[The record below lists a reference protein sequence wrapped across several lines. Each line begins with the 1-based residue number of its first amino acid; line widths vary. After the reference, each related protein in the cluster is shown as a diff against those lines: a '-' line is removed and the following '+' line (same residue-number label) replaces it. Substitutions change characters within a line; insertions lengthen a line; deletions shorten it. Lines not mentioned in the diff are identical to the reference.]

1 MTYDVVVIGGGPGGS
16 TAGALA
22 ARRGKKVLIL
32 EREKFPRFHV
42 GESLIPFGNEVL
54 AASGAW
60 PKVEQAGFIVKPG
73 ADFTLGNS
81 KGMLRLWFA
90 RSLSPRFPTTFQ
102 VERSKFDDLLLRHA
116 ADSGCEVREEA
127 KVESVTLGEG
137 AAPHRLAYRHEGESR
152 TVEAR
157 WIVDASGRDAFLG
170 RQLGLPKTDLGM
182 AKRFATFAHFH
193 GVLRNEG
200 AAGGNITIVRLQD
213 AWFWFIPLDAEKT
226 SVGLVQ
232 RLDAFKASGLT
243 PQASFDQA
251 VAGSLE
257 LRYRLKKAER
267 VGEFYTAGDY
277 TYRHHVMAGERWI
290 LVGDAAGFIDPIFSS
305 GVMIAL
311 RTAWIADAAMER
323 ADAAGRGL
331 SCGERTGYLRQVRKM
346 TNLFLK
352 LIRAYYD
359 NSSFELF
366 MNPTK
371 WLDLTAAVNSL
382 VSGNTRFHFGLW
394 WRVHLFFVLCR
405 LQKHFKIAPHLDFS
419 DRPAPARAQASAP
432 GS

>member
-1 MTYDVVVIGGGPGGS
+1 MIYDVAVIGGGPGGS

-22 ARRGKKVLIL
+22 ARRGQKVLIL

-81 KGMLRLWFA
+81 RGMLRLWFA

-102 VERSKFDDLLLRHA
+102 VERSKFDQLLLRHA

-127 KVESVTLGEG
+127 KVENIELGKG
-137 AAPHRLAYRHEGESR
+137 QTPHRVTYRQDGESR

-170 RQLGLPKTDLGM
+170 RLLRLPKTDLGM

-213 AWFWFIPLDAEKT
+213 AWFWFIPLDGEKT

-243 PQASFDQA
+243 PQQSFEQA
-251 VAGSLE
+251 VASSTE
-257 LRYRLKKAER
+257 LRYRLKKSER

-277 TYRHHVMAGERWI
+277 TYRHQVMAGERWL

-311 RTAWIADAAMER
+311 RTARLADAAIEE
-323 ADAAGRGL
+323 ADLGNKTLSPSVRGR
-331 SCGERTGYLRQVRKM
+331 YLQDVRKM
-346 TNLFLK
+346 TNRFLR

-359 NSSFELF
+359 NYSFELF
-366 MNPTK
+366 LNSTK
-371 WLDLTAAVNSL
+371 WLNLTAAVNSL
-382 VSGNTRFHFGLW
+382 VSGNTRFSFGLW
-394 WRVHLFFVLCR
+394 WRIELFFILCR
-405 LQKHFKIAPHLDFS
+405 LQKRFKIAPRLDFS
-419 DRPAPARAQASAP
+419 DRPAPSRS
-432 GS
+432 

>member
-1 MTYDVVVIGGGPGGS
+1 MIYDVAVIGGGPGGS

-22 ARRGKKVLIL
+22 ARRGQKVLIL

-60 PKVEQAGFIVKPG
+60 PKVAQAGFIVKPG

-81 KGMLRLWFA
+81 RGMLRLWFSQ
-90 RSLSPRFPTTFQ
+90 SLSPRFPTTFQ
-102 VERSKFDDLLLRHA
+102 VERSKFDQLLLRHA

-127 KVESVTLGEG
+127 KVEQVEVGEG
-137 AAPHRLAYRHEGESR
+137 GAPHRLTYRHEGESR
-152 TVEAR
+152 TAEAR

-170 RQLGLPKTDLGM
+170 RQLRLPKTDLGM

-200 AAGGNITIVRLQD
+200 AAGGNITIVRLQE
-213 AWFWFIPLDAEKT
+213 AWFWFIPLDGEKT

-243 PQASFDQA
+243 PQQSFEQA
-251 VAGSLE
+251 VAGSTE
-257 LRYRLKKAER
+257 LRYRLNKSER
-267 VGEFYTAGDY
+267 VSEFYTAGDY
-277 TYRHHVMAGERWI
+277 TYRHQVMAGERWL

-311 RTAWIADAAMER
+311 RTARLADAAIER
-323 ADAAGRGL
+323 ADAAGRPL
-331 SCGERTGYLRQVRKM
+331 SSHDRSRYLQEVRKM

-359 NSSFELF
+359 NHSFELF
-366 MNPTK
+366 LNSTR
-371 WLDLTAAVNSL
+371 WLNLTAAVNSL
-382 VSGNTRFHFGLW
+382 VSGNTRFNFSLW
-394 WRVHLFFVLCR
+394 WRVQLFFILCR
-405 LQKHFKIAPHLDFS
+405 LQKRFKIAPRLDFS
-419 DRPAPARAQASAP
+419 DRPAPSRP
-432 GS
+432 

>member
-1 MTYDVVVIGGGPGGS
+1 MIYDVAVIGGGPGGS

-22 ARRGKKVLIL
+22 ARRGQKVLIL

-54 AASGAW
+54 AASGVW

-81 KGMLRLWFA
+81 RGMLRLWFA

-102 VERSKFDDLLLRHA
+102 VERSKFDQLLLNHA

-127 KVESVTLGEG
+127 KVENVELGEG
-137 AAPHRLAYRHEGESR
+137 QTPHRLTYRHEGESR

-157 WIVDASGRDAFLG
+157 WLVDASGRDAFLG
-170 RQLGLPKTDLGM
+170 RLLGLPKTDLGM

-213 AWFWFIPLDAEKT
+213 AWFWFIPLDGEKT

-243 PQASFDQA
+243 PQQSFEQA
-251 VAGSLE
+251 VASSTE

-267 VGEFYTAGDY
+267 MSEFYTAGDY
-277 TYRHHVMAGERWI
+277 TYRHQVMAGERWL

-311 RTAWIADAAMER
+311 RTARLADAAMEK
-323 ADAAGRGL
+323 ADAAAKIL
-331 SCGERTGYLRQVRKM
+331 SPAERSRYLREVRKM

-359 NSSFELF
+359 NHSFELF
-366 MNPTK
+366 LNSTR
-371 WLDLTAAVNSL
+371 WLNLTAAVNSL
-382 VSGNTRFHFGLW
+382 VSGNTRFSFGLW
-394 WRVHLFFVLCR
+394 WRIQLFFILCR
-405 LQKHFKIAPHLDFS
+405 LQKRFKIAPRLDFS
-419 DRPAPARAQASAP
+419 DRPAPSRS
-432 GS
+432 

>member
-1 MTYDVVVIGGGPGGS
+1 MIYDVAVIGGGPGGS

-22 ARRGKKVLIL
+22 ARRGQKVLIL

-81 KGMLRLWFA
+81 RGMLRLWFA

-102 VERSKFDDLLLRHA
+102 VERSKFDQLLLNHA

-127 KVESVTLGEG
+127 KVENIELGKG
-137 AAPHRLAYRHEGESR
+137 QTPHRVTYRQDGESR

-170 RQLGLPKTDLGM
+170 RLLRLPKTDLGM

-213 AWFWFIPLDAEKT
+213 AWFWFIPLDGEKT

-243 PQASFDQA
+243 PQQSFEQA
-251 VAGSLE
+251 VASSTE
-257 LRYRLKKAER
+257 LRYRLKKSER

-277 TYRHHVMAGERWI
+277 TYRHQVMAGERWL

-311 RTAWIADAAMER
+311 RTARLADAAIEE
-323 ADAAGRGL
+323 ADLGNKTLSPSVRGR
-331 SCGERTGYLRQVRKM
+331 YLQDVRKM
-346 TNLFLK
+346 TNRFLR

-359 NSSFELF
+359 NYSFELF
-366 MNPTK
+366 LNSTK
-371 WLDLTAAVNSL
+371 WLNLTAAVNSL
-382 VSGNTRFHFGLW
+382 VSGNTRFSFGLW
-394 WRVHLFFVLCR
+394 WRIELFFILCR
-405 LQKHFKIAPHLDFS
+405 LQKRFKIAPRLDFS
-419 DRPAPARAQASAP
+419 DRPAPSRS
-432 GS
+432 